1 MRPHGDK
8 EEGNNGHSETP
19 PSAKPRGL
27 DAGIARLERA
37 RDAKDQARRE
47 GSLRGQRV
55 RGWTEKLITRVASGA
70 IYALVVIACL
80 LLGRLA
86 TALLVM
92 AMAWQ
97 CCSEFFHMTRI
108 AGRMANEPLGLFMAA
123 LFALA
128 PLTGSLF
135 VMLALVLLL
144 LVAAAGWYV
153 VTPRAS
159 IGDVSTTVFGP
170 LYTSLMFSPIVLIR
184 MYDTGIPGAL
194 LVFGVIFSIWAND
207 AMAFFVGSRIGRHK
221 LAPKISPNKS
231 IEGLV
236 GGMVACMLIWV
247 VMWASGAFALS
258 LPLAVASGFVI
269 GLFGVVGDLFESRI
283 KRGVGL
289 KDSGDFMP
297 GHGGMLDRS
306 DSLLFGCTV
315 AFFML
320 QLGGIL

>member
-8 EEGNNGHSETP
+8 GAGDGHETS
-19 PSAKPRGL
+19 PSARPRGL

-37 RDAKDQARRE
+37 RDAKEQSRRE

-80 LLGRLA
+80 FLGRWA
-86 TALLVM
+86 TALLVT

-108 AGRMANEPLGLFMAA
+108 AGRMANEPLGLSMAA

-128 PLTGSLF
+128 PLTRSLF
-135 VMLALVLLL
+135 AMLVLVLLL

-153 VTPRAS
+153 VTPRAN

-184 MYDTGIPGAL
+184 MYDKGSIMGAL
-194 LVFGVIFSIWAND
+194 LAFGVIVSIWAND

-236 GGMVACMLIWV
+236 GGMAACMLIWV
-247 VMWASGAFALS
+247 VLWASGAFALS
-258 LPLAVASGFVI
+258 LPLAVASGFAV

-320 QLGGIL
+320 HLGGIL